1 MIIQRLY
8 ELAKRENL
16 LDEISFE
23 KQPVPFVV
31 QCDAEGNY
39 LGILDRRGRTE
50 IPAKGKQKEPK
61 IEYDNGK
68 ELPCPRAHGN
78 KANAGFACYF
88 VDTVPRVVPYHFPP
102 KSDKPK
108 DVKDAEDGMRK
119 GDASRL
125 TFWRQVEEASRLC
138 THKSLETLVKL
149 GRQLRDKPEIT
160 AQLKADFENLNPA
173 PPAGSRCALAC
184 VTDTGL
190 TLTEIPEVKVWYRGF
205 LESLNAA
212 KEESMPKGICQVTGK
227 IAPIPSSHS
236 FQFKKVR
243 GGLGTGTYL
252 VSMDKQAFQSY
263 GLDGTGNTHIGLEAS
278 QSYALA
284 LQALVDESLPGT
296 GKTSLMIGDNHF
308 LFWTREAVDLSFMG
322 LLDNP
327 DTDGVASLLQGAQT
341 GKTTRS
347 VQGNDFYLLVLSANS
362 ARLVVRD
369 YLEAPLDQIQKRL
382 AKWFED
388 LSITVLHPGRD
399 DGRHYA
405 LWMLAA
411 ATAGL
416 KEVGPLV
423 PDRMVMAALR
433 GDPLPESILNGCLGR
448 LKAEGAE
455 GCTRQRLSLVK
466 LFLVRKGVPVTE
478 SLNCDERHPAYLYGR
493 LLQVFDEIQQA
504 ALGEVNAGV
513 VDKFYTTFSSA
524 PALIF
529 SRLYANAQNHL
540 RKLRNEKPGA
550 FVNLDRKLTEVSALL
565 PAEKPKGL
573 LSLRDQGL
581 FALGFYHQRAETNH
595 ERAARKAA
603 KQNQGNDEN
612 E

>member
-16 LDEISFE
+16 LDEISLE
-23 KQPVPFVV
+23 NHPVPFVV

-68 ELPCPRAHGN
+68 VLPCPRAHGN

-108 DVKDAEDGMRK
+108 DVKDAEEGIRK
-119 GDASRL
+119 GDASRQ
-125 TFWRQVEEASRLC
+125 TFWRQVEEAASQC
-138 THKSLETLVKL
+138 HHKSLEALVKL
-149 GRQLRDKPEIT
+149 GRQLRENPEV
-160 AQLKADFENLNPA
+160 AARLKADFEKLEPA

-184 VTDTGL
+184 ATDTGL
-190 TLTEIPEVKVWYRGF
+190 TLTEIPEIKAWYRQF
-205 LESLNAA
+205 LENLNAG
-212 KEESMPKGICQVTGK
+212 KEAAMPKGICQVTGQ

-252 VSMDKQAFQSY
+252 VSMDKPAFQSY

-278 QSYALA
+278 QAYALA
-284 LQALVDESLPGT
+284 LQALIDESLPGT

-308 LFWTREAVDLSFMG
+308 LFWTREPVDLSFMG

-327 DTDGVASLLQGAQT
+327 DTDGVASLLQGAQA
-341 GKTTRS
+341 GKATRS
-347 VQGNDFYLLVLSANS
+347 VQANDFYLLVLSANS

-369 YLEAPLDQIQKRL
+369 YLEAPLEEVQKRL
-382 AKWFED
+382 AKWFAD
-388 LSITVLHPGRD
+388 LAITVPNPSRD
-399 DGRHYA
+399 DGRHYP

-411 ATAGL
+411 ATAGP

-433 GDPLPESILNGCLGR
+433 GDPLPESILSGCLGR

-478 SLNCDERHPAYLYGR
+478 SLNPDERHPAYLYGR

-504 ALGEVNAGV
+504 ALGDVNAGV

-603 KQNQGNDEN
+603 RQNQGNDEN